1 MTRARQVAN
10 FDPALFAAD
19 EVSGDKV
26 IVTSDTASSCDVIMS
41 FLEIT

>member
-1 MTRARQVAN
+1 MSRARQVAN

-26 IVTSDTASSCDVIMS
+26 QLILACTQVC
-41 FLEIT
+41 